1 MLRERPKC
9 KFCGEEFDLGERL
22 PHMISR
28 CGHSICEWC
37 ITKLSGSTSER
48 CVECNVDISFENFRE
63 RFPPNHGLIS
73 LMKTEPKASLS
84 NGQQTQKFINS
95 ECKIHRSR
103 PFVVCVDPCQK
114 KVCCECG
121 LFGEHRNHLMLNE
134 EEFSKLA
141 QEKQDSLRKN
151 LESVG
156 QLESY
161 VKTKFFK
168 TKVLDALERKK
179 LAVSSELVKAFNLIA
194 LQVSKEKARLV
205 EETEKYFGELGQFLA
220 SKFETVF
227 SFMEGVSQWRD
238 EIEHLLANPLE
249 QKSSFDY
256 FISLINSEDIKR
268 LFNDGKAFSSR
279 MASGIE
285 TLETILDESIQ
296 EVRLENRFGENT
308 QLVFVNLP
316 HFDTESIMHDLNTSS
331 ISNLGSP
338 KPFRPSI
345 LDVFEISPSPA
356 RRTGSFHRE
365 SHSRIDPLY
374 ENTIHPD
381 STQAFKRMPPV
392 YKPPGSRLS
401 QSFLNQGRTSVK
413 IFSESKVNTPRLES
427 NRRLSLYPKL
437 LGNKLSIP
445 NSNEDV
451 TSLSVHRSSA
461 LQDQKDIGKLK
472 ILVDHMNVYDK
483 RWSEDVVSV
492 HSKQKLTSRG
502 PEHDVSIARTRRTSR
517 SRDTIHITRDEFAS
531 EAKLPRKRIKLEFAS
546 PLKNKPREPLENS
559 SPSKILK
566 EKLGDI
572 VKNLTKNQLTI
583 LDISEN
589 EIRDADLQV
598 ISAFLPIAKGLK
610 TIKLSR
616 NFIGDEGIKTLC
628 GAISGLNVQSIDL
641 SGNSITN
648 EGLGSLLKFAN
659 SNRRLRLLNM
669 RRNQIDSKVRE
680 RFAAE
685 FKTAGVAVTL

>member
-1 MLRERPKC
+1 
-9 KFCGEEFDLGERL
+9 
-22 PHMISR
+22 MISR
-28 CGHSICEWC
+28 CGHSICESC
-37 ITKLSGSTSER
+37 ITKLSSSTSER
-48 CVECNVDISFENFRE
+48 CVECNVGISFENFRE

-84 NGQQTQKFINS
+84 NGQQTQKFSS

-141 QEKQDSLRKN
+141 QEKQDALRRN

-220 SKFETVF
+220 SKFESVF
-227 SFMEGVSQWRD
+227 SFMEGVSQWKD

-268 LFNDGKAFSSR
+268 LFNDGKTFSSR

-285 TLETILDESIQ
+285 TLETILDESVQ

-308 QLVFVNLP
+308 QLVFLNLP
-316 HFDTESIMHDLNTSS
+316 HFDTESVMHDLNSSS

-338 KPFRPSI
+338 KPFRQSI
-345 LDVFEISPSPA
+345 LDAFEISPSPA

-365 SHSRIDPLY
+365 NHNQTDPLF
-374 ENTIHPD
+374 ENTFHPD
-381 STQAFKRMPPV
+381 SAQAFKRMPSV
-392 YKPPGSRLS
+392 YKPPGPRLS
-401 QSFLNQGRTSVK
+401 QSFLNKGRTSLK
-413 IFSESKVNTPRLES
+413 IFSESNEKTSRVETNG
-427 NRRLSLYPKL
+427 RLSLYPKF
-437 LGNKLSIP
+437 LGNKLSVP

-451 TSLSVHRSSA
+451 TSLSVHRTSI
-461 LQDQKDIGKLK
+461 LQDQKDFGKLK
-472 ILVDHMNVYDK
+472 ILVDNMNVYDK

-492 HSKQKLTSRG
+492 NSKQKLTSRAL
-502 PEHDVSIARTRRTSR
+502 EHDVSIARTRRTSR
-517 SRDTIHITRDEFAS
+517 SRDTIQITRNEFAS
-531 EAKLPRKRIKLEFAS
+531 EAKLPRKKAKLEFPS
-546 PLKNKPREPLENS
+546 PLKNKPRDPQENS
-559 SPSKILK
+559 SPSKLLK

-572 VKNLTKNQLTI
+572 VKNLSKNQLAI

-598 ISAFLPIAKGLK
+598 LSAFIPIAKGLK
-610 TIKLSR
+610 NIKLSR
-616 NFIGDEGIKTLC
+616 NFIGDEGVKTLC

-648 EGLGSLLKFAN
+648 EGLSSLLKFAN

-669 RRNQIDSKVRE
+669 RRNQIDFKVRE

-685 FKTAGVAVTL
+685 FKAVGVAVML